1 MITFAEFL
9 KKYSII
15 PNKTINDFY
24 SIIGN
29 NKDLDDLF
37 YISLDDISKWL
48 NQTKSNVKRTLIK
61 HFSKNVDYTLKKIEK
76 MPGNPR
82 EIILLKSST
91 FKKLCMI
98 LNNKKSKEVREYFL
112 KVEEMLDKYKNYII
126 NSLKT
131 QVKKMDT
138 SLNPHKNPSKGVIYG
153 FEINNDNRKFIK
165 IGKSKDFLQRMKQHN
180 SSHANKIN
188 VEFLFETDYFNEV
201 ESCIKGIM
209 KKYQYRKGKEVYEI
223 EMDKLKDL
231 TDGCDKLTKK
241 FYKKMEGNNNVL
253 LVIEKPTF

>member
-1 MITFAEFL
+1 M
-9 KKYSII
+9 
-15 PNKTINDFY
+15 
-24 SIIGN
+24 
-29 NKDLDDLF
+29 
-37 YISLDDISKWL
+37 
-48 NQTKSNVKRTLIK
+48 
-61 HFSKNVDYTLKKIEK
+61 
-76 MPGNPR
+76 M
-82 EIILLKSST
+82 
-91 FKKLCMI
+91 
-98 LNNKKSKEVREYFL
+98 LNNEKSKEVREYFL

-131 QVKKMDT
+131 QVKKMGT

-153 FEINNDNRKFIK
+153 FEINNANRKFIK
-165 IGKSKDFLQRMKQHN
+165 IGKSKDFLQRIKQHN

-241 FYKKMEGNNNVL
+241 FYKKMKGDNNVL
-253 LVIEKPTF
+253 LVIDKQ